1 MRRSAPPSSSGPGH
15 GPLKAK
21 TGVRVP
27 LGALTET
34 HPEPHLIR
42 CEVEMGFL
50 YSMFSPFVLDNH
62 MSVKTASLY
71 SGYSIQYLRRLLRY
85 AQLRG
90 TKLGQIW
97 FIEKAA
103 LDEYLKSATQ
113 TTDNRFGPQSN
124 L

>member
-1 MRRSAPPSSSGPGH
+1 
-15 GPLKAK
+15 
-21 TGVRVP
+21 
-27 LGALTET
+27 
-34 HPEPHLIR
+34 
-42 CEVEMGFL
+42 MGFL